1 MDDADTQAIHA
12 VLDGDVDRYAQL
24 VDKYQAQAL
33 RLAFSF
39 VGNYED
45 AQDIS
50 QDAFVDAYRA
60 LGRFGGRAK
69 FSTWLYRIVVNG
81 CKDAHKRRARQ
92 PLAAAVVGEPDPAGD
107 ETTLFVD
114 VPDPAGGPG
123 AHAATR
129 ELGRQLAIAI
139 GRLPMKQRTA
149 FLLHHVHGLALAEVA
164 QIMRCRIGTVKT
176 HVFRASECLRV
187 QLTPWVTREGMH
199 T

>member
-1 MDDADTQAIHA
+1 MDPDAQVIAA

-24 VDKYQAQAL
+24 VEKYQAQAL

-39 VGNYED
+39 TGNYED

-69 FSTWLYRIVVNG
+69 FSTWFYRIVVNG

-107 ETTLFVD
+107 EAALFVD

-123 AHAATR
+123 DRAATR
-129 ELGRQLAIAI
+129 ELGRQITLAI
-139 GRLPMKQRTA
+139 GGLPMKQRMA
-149 FLLHHVHGLALAEVA
+149 FLLHRVHGLALDEVA
-164 QIMRCRIGTVKT
+164 AVMRCRIGTVKA
-176 HVFRASECLRV
+176 HVFRASERLRV
-187 QLTPWVTREGMH
+187 HLTPWVAREGIH
-199 T
+199 P